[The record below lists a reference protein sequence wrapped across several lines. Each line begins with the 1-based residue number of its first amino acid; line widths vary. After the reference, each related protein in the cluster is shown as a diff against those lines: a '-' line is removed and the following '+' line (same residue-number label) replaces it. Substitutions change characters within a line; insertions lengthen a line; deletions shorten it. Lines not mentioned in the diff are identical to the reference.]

1 MKPLLAA
8 LCAVTLTVSALAQ
21 NDDSRIR
28 QPGKFGITVK
38 GGPAFPVGEFG
49 DLFKVGYTGFVDV
62 PYNLSRDFK
71 VYLGVGY
78 SGFNVDNGKLA
89 VKIAEQGKTGTTDI
103 DAPYHVVPVV
113 LGINYS
119 YQYQGFVSYL
129 TISLGMYFQ
138 TLEKSGTATID
149 GVTTTLT
156 PSTESWSQGAYSVGI
171 GGLIPIGNDGW
182 AVDINA
188 KFNSVVDYDKRVLV
202 VTGGGNDISTR
213 AIRYISALAGL
224 SYTFQ

>member
-8 LCAVTLTVSALAQ
+8 LCLITLTTSALAQ

-28 QPGKFGITVK
+28 KPGKFGISVK
-38 GGPAFPVGEFG
+38 GGPAFPVGEFE
-49 DLFKVGYTGFVDV
+49 DLFKLGFTGFVDV
-62 PYNLSRDFK
+62 PYNLSRDFQ
-71 VYLGVGY
+71 VYLGFGY

-89 VKIAEQGKTGTTDI
+89 LKLAEQGKEGTTNI

-119 YQYQGFVSYL
+119 YQYQSFVSYL

-138 TLEKSGTATID
+138 TLEPSGTATID
-149 GVTTTLT
+149 GVTTTIE
-156 PSTESWSQGAYSVGI
+156 PSTESWSQGAYSIGV
-171 GGLIPIGNDGW
+171 GGLVPIGNEGW
-182 AVDINA
+182 AVDINV

-202 VTGGGNDISTR
+202 ATGGGNDISTR
-213 AIRYISALAGL
+213 AIRYISTLVGL